1 MTNTHNV
8 YKTGTTTIGIVTKE
22 GIVLAADT
30 QASMGNLIAN
40 NDTTKIYKIND
51 SIAITIAGSQGD
63 ALVLV
68 RHLQNH
74 ANLYELE
81 HKKNLST
88 KACVTVLSNIL
99 NSNKMVPFFTQ
110 FIVAGSDGNLFS
122 MDMAGGLN
130 KEEQFAFSGSGS
142 ELALSVLDSDYKK
155 TLNIK
160 EAITIAKKAITAAK
174 KRDIYTGGN
183 GIKLV
188 IIKKNGSVEEL
199 PIEKYN

>member
-110 FIVAGSDGNLFS
+110 FIVAGSDGDLFS

-130 KEEQFAFSGSGS
+130 K
-142 ELALSVLDSDYKK
+142 
-155 TLNIK
+155 
-160 EAITIAKKAITAAK
+160 
-174 KRDIYTGGN
+174 
-183 GIKLV
+183 
-188 IIKKNGSVEEL
+188 
-199 PIEKYN
+199 